1 MDIQYYKK
9 YEPLFNAWFI
19 KRIIGEGS
27 FGNVYEIE
35 RREMGQVYHAALKTI
50 TIPRNQSEVQSLMA
64 DGMSREAAAE
74 YYNGLVQDL
83 INEFVILSKLKGNSH
98 IVSYEDH
105 MLLEHENGIGWDIL
119 IRMELLTPLLVHNM
133 DHPMPRQET
142 IKLGIDLCK
151 ALELCQRHN
160 IIHRDLKPENIFVSP
175 NGDYKLGDFGIAR
188 IAAQSDG
195 GLSQKGTQAY
205 MAPEVYRGSVYG
217 PTVDIYS
224 LGIVLYWLLNENRTP
239 FLPPYPLPIT
249 YNDRE
254 DALIKRIHGEKI
266 PPPKN
271 GNDRLGEIIL
281 KACAWEPKNRFES
294 AKQMRMALEKLA
306 REERETTLSPAKIG
320 QDSEDKACGNNK
332 TRKKRKCGILAGA
345 ALLMV
350 IFLTVLYLQIPKEV
364 ESITGIKDT
373 LNLYIGENY
382 TPKYKIN
389 PERFADERI
398 TFSSEDEGVALV
410 SDTGTIEAKR
420 PGTAI
425 LRLTVKEYS
434 KRVTIHV
441 MAKVT
446 EISNVDRQIYLQEGE
461 RLNLKPQLKPE
472 KFAEEPITYQVKN
485 HKIATVRENGELL
498 GRQAGSTRL
507 VISAGGC
514 QKTVRLQVNPY
525 VPPQPASSYIYREP
539 EKRPSS
545 SESENYEEEING
557 GEEYWR

>member
-50 TIPRNQSEVQSLMA
+50 TIPQNQSEVQSLMA
-64 DGMSREAAAE
+64 DGMSREAVAE

-188 IAAQSDG
+188 IAAQTDG

-254 DALIKRIHGEKI
+254 DALIKRIQGEEI
-266 PPPKN
+266 PPPKDGN
-271 GNDRLGEIIL
+271 GRLGEIIL
-281 KACAWEPKNRFES
+281 KACAWDPKNRFTS
-294 AKQMRMALEKLA
+294 AEQMRMALEKLA
-306 REERETTLSPAKIG
+306 REERETPCRPAKIERNS
-320 QDSEDKACGNNK
+320 DHKAYRRRNDW
-332 TRKKRKCGILAGA
+332 KKQKCGILAGI
-345 ALLMV
+345 ALV
-350 IFLTVLYLQIPKEV
+350 IFLFLVGLYIQIPGEV

-373 LNLYIGENY
+373 LSLYIGETY
-382 TPKYKIN
+382 TPNYKIN
-389 PERFADERI
+389 PKRFADETI
-398 TFSSEDEGVALV
+398 AFSSEDNAIASVNAA
-410 SDTGTIEAKR
+410 GTIEAKQ
-420 PGTAI
+420 PGTTV
-425 LRLTVKEYS
+425 LRLTVKEFS

-446 EISNVDRQIYLQEGE
+446 EISNLDKQIHLQEGE
-461 RLNLKPQLKPE
+461 RMRLKPRLEPE
-472 KFAEEPITYQVKN
+472 EFADEPITYRIQN
-485 HKIATVRENGELL
+485 RKIATVRKNGELL
-498 GRQAGSTRL
+498 GRQAGTTQL
-507 VISAGGC
+507 IISAGGC
-514 QKTVRLQVNPY
+514 KKTVQLRVEAY
-525 VPPQPASSYIYREP
+525 VPPQPEEPSVNRET
-539 EKRPSS
+539 EKRPGGA
-545 SESENYEEEING
+545 ETKNREEEING